1 MLTITLPYELE
12 MVLTQHARATGST
25 PEQIA
30 LDTLQRNL
38 LPRVTATESQ
48 TAWAAR
54 LRRVATPAG
63 ISLSDDV
70 LSREALYE

>member
-1 MLTITLPYELE
+1 MLTITLPEELE
-12 MVLTQHARATGST
+12 AVLTQHARESGST

-38 LPRVTATESQ
+38 LPRPDASEAQ

-63 ISLSDDV
+63 ISLSEDV